1 MFFKSYLSNFF
12 NYRSYFTSIYSNY
25 FSNNK
30 FISLRFSKFRNS
42 IYTTRKYLTNHTA
55 PISLSSRFCNYNFTK
70 NSDFTKIGDKVTFF
84 NIYNNLKNY
93 LSNYSRNY
101 LIEKFNKQNLSSNFE
116 CFNGDLYNKKIE
128 SSFKRI
134 SSNIDNITIKNY
146 LSKYFSGN
154 LSSYFINENFSNK
167 YSKNAYFGKN
177 YVDYNSIYRGLI
189 RDSIYKYTKMYN
201 YEKLTHISKKRKS
214 YYNSNNDKLN
224 TIYNNANSYV
234 GRLAN
239 LSNYYGNTSNQKG
252 VFKNI
257 IASKNYNHISN
268 INNIFDIYSN
278 SKFSYFSSYFKKEF
292 SQLQKKFNVQNLG
305 NSNRYYKLFEA
316 SSYNEFNVQKPKNY
330 IINTPSDIFKSDS
343 FYRYYNKNI
352 SRKISTSLIR
362 KNHSYS
368 VSNIEKNSESNKF
381 EKNYDYYS
389 NFYHSHK
396 NDKNLNIS
404 NASTNNNLINNNLI
418 NDSSINNSSIN
429 NSFNNSTSYK
439 NYHSITRQLDFDFI
453 YKEIKNKIFDELLF
467 RCGNYL

>member
-12 NYRSYFTSIYSNY
+12 NYRSYFTCIYSNY

-84 NIYNNLKNY
+84 NISNNLKNY

-101 LIEKFNKQNLSSNFE
+101 VIEKFNKQNLSSNFE

-128 SSFKRI
+128 SYFKRI

-146 LSKYFSGN
+146 LSKHFSNN
-154 LSSYFINENFSNK
+154 LSSYFISENFINK
-167 YSKNAYFGKN
+167 HSKSTYFSKNYA
-177 YVDYNSIYRGLI
+177 DYNSNYKSLI
-189 RDSIYKYTKMYN
+189 KGSVYNYTKMYN
-201 YEKLTHISKKRKS
+201 SKELTRISKKIKS
-214 YYNSNNDKLN
+214 HYNGKNYKLS

-234 GRLAN
+234 RNLAN
-239 LSNYYGNTSNQKG
+239 LFNYYGNVNSKKE
-252 VFKNI
+252 VFNSI
-257 IASKNYNHISN
+257 ISSANYHGISN
-268 INNIFDIYSN
+268 INDIFDIYSN
-278 SKFSYFSSYFKKEF
+278 SKFSYFSSYLNYFNYFKNEF
-292 SQLQKKFNVQNLG
+292 SQLQKSSSIHNST
-305 NSNRYYKLFEA
+305 NSNKYHKSLKTSF
-316 SSYNEFNVQKPKNY
+316 YNEFINRN
-330 IINTPSDIFKSDS
+330 IINAPSGIFKSDN
-343 FYRYYNKNI
+343 FYKYYDKKI

-362 KNHSYS
+362 KNHFYNI
-368 VSNIEKNSESNKF
+368 SNIEKNSEKNKF

-389 NFYHSHK
+389 DFYHAYK
-396 NDKNLNIS
+396 NSKTINTGNNLI
-404 NASTNNNLINNNLI
+404 NNNLINNNLI
-418 NDSSINNSSIN
+418 NDSSINNSFDNSIN
-429 NSFNNSTSYK
+429 HK